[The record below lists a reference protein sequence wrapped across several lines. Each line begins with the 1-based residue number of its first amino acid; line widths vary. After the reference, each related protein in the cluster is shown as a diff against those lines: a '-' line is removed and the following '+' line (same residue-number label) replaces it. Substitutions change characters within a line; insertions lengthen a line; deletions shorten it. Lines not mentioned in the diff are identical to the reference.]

1 VTNKSK
7 EVRLFDPP
15 IKQFISLDC
24 ETTGLDPKTAEIIE
38 IAIFKY
44 YNGRVAEKVNYFVDP
59 GGPIPLRNQRLTGIN
74 DEMVAGAPKF
84 AELAPGILDFIG
96 DWPLVGHNIT
106 FDIKFLNFKLRQLGL
121 GPLESPV
128 YDTLRLAALLF
139 PEEPSLKLNVLAK
152 KSGVDVAESHR
163 AEADAALS
171 GNLFLK
177 FQEYILD
184 LPVTLL
190 ALLASLGSPDDG
202 AIFSFLDKMV
212 QMSGSAVAKPDS
224 DIIPG
229 ELKIATKPVAYP
241 PGNGFTGVDI
251 PEFVKA
257 AFEEGGFL
265 KGLVENFAYRPGQP
279 QMAVSFAKRLLLGG
293 VNMIEAGCGMGKSMA
308 YLVPAVI
315 AAGEGLRPIVISTY
329 TKNLQDQ
336 LAVKDLPA
344 LAALHPEGLKY
355 TTLKGRANYICL
367 SRVLDPS
374 GRLYGADRLS
384 PFERAILL
392 SWIHSTSDG
401 DIDRLNYFI
410 LNNFNN
416 LKSHLNFLRAEGEF
430 CLLDECTW
438 RDECFVRASR
448 KRAAAS
454 DIIITNHSLFF
465 TGFEPDAE
473 GARIFPEFRHVIFDE
488 AHHLEDVISQSI
500 SLTLDTYIFGR
511 LLKRFESFLAA
522 PDFGTLDAETLR
534 GIVSSVKYLARKV
547 DDIAQSGEVAV
558 RKLEMRGG
566 ESYTPRL
573 ILTPEILV
581 KTEWINFTSRTVS
594 FLEPLTECRLALDK
608 AAAEMKPGRGQLR
621 LRGFSCLFSR
631 VEETLCQT
639 TEPDLSSNA
648 VWLDITPAG
657 KGIRLR
663 VNIWPLSVAEYFRGV
678 VEKFDSCQ
686 FTSGT
691 LSALG
696 DINFMKYRLGLDG
709 QKVDFTHYDAP
720 FEMPEQARM
729 FIPSD
734 FEPPAAPDNRIWDG
748 MRANYVGRIA
758 DALRKIILRCG
769 GYTMCLFT
777 SIQDLDDV
785 GESIRA
791 DLEKAGITCLLQFR
805 DGGKNALIDEFSR
818 DPRTALL
825 GTRSFFE
832 GVDIPNHALK
842 CLVIARLP
850 FPHPDEP
857 LHFGRLRQ
865 MAEEGID
872 GFANLSL
879 PLANLSLR
887 QAIGRL
893 IRTPNDKGSVIFLDN
908 RIITKSY
915 GEALLNGLEMIPLE
929 IGPFDEIV
937 EKAAEFVGL

>member
-1 VTNKSK
+1 M
-7 EVRLFDPP
+7 FDPP
-15 IKQFISLDC
+15 IKEFISLDC
-24 ETTGLDPKTAEIIE
+24 ETTGLDPKTSEIIE

-44 YNGRVAEKVNYFVDP
+44 HNARVAEKINYFVNP
-59 GGPIPLRNQRLTGIN
+59 GSPIPLRNQRLTGIT
-74 DEMVAGAPKF
+74 DDMVKGAPG
-84 AELAPGILDFIG
+84 LADLAGGILDFIG
-96 DWPLVGHNIT
+96 DSPLVGHNIT
-106 FDIKFLNFKLRQLGL
+106 FDIKFLTFKLRLLGL
-121 GPLESPV
+121 GSIESPV

-139 PEEPSLKLNVLAK
+139 PEESSLKLNVLAK
-152 KSGVDVAESHR
+152 KSGVDVTESHR

-177 FQEYILD
+177 FQEYLLGMPPD
-184 LPVTLL
+184 LL
-190 ALLASLGSPDDG
+190 ALLACLGSPEDR
-202 AIFSFLDKMV
+202 AIFEFLDRMV
-212 QMSGSAVAKPDS
+212 NMIGAKPAKS
-224 DIIPG
+224 EVDIIPAR
-229 ELKIATKPVAYP
+229 LKIATQPYAYP
-241 PGNGFTGVDI
+241 PGDVFDGGDI
-251 PEFVKA
+251 AEFIRA
-257 AFEEGGFL
+257 AFEEGGCL
-265 KGLVENFAYRPGQP
+265 ERLVENFAHRPGQP
-279 QMAVSFAKRLLLGG
+279 EMAVSFAKRLLLGG
-293 VNMIEAGCGMGKSMA
+293 INMIEAGCGMGKSMA
-308 YLVPAVI
+308 YLAPAVI
-315 AAGEGLRPIVISTY
+315 AAGEGLRPILISTY

-336 LAVKDLPA
+336 LACKDLPA
-344 LAALHPEGLKY
+344 LAALHSGGLKY
-355 TTLKGRANYICL
+355 TTLKGRSNYICL

-384 PFERAILL
+384 PYERAILV

-401 DIDRLNYFI
+401 DIDKLNYFI

-416 LKSHLNFLRAEGEF
+416 LKSHLNFLRAEAEF
-430 CLLDECTW
+430 CLLDECAW
-438 RDECFVRASR
+438 RDDCFVRASR

-465 TGFEPDAE
+465 TGFEPDSE
-473 GARIFPEFRHVIFDE
+473 GGNIFPEFRHVIFDE

-500 SLTLDTYIFGR
+500 SLTLDTYIFAR
-511 LLKRFESFLAA
+511 LLKRFESSLSTPDFADLDAHILGKLASVTKRLILDSSDLAA
-522 PDFGTLDAETLR
+522 DGET
-534 GIVSSVKYLARKV
+534 
-547 DDIAQSGEVAV
+547 AV
-558 RKLEMRGG
+558 RRLEMRGA

-573 ILTPEILV
+573 ILTPEILP
-581 KTEWINFTSRTVS
+581 KNQWLNFTSSLTTFIRTV
-594 FLEPLTECRLALDK
+594 TELRSAVDK
-608 AAAEMKPGRGQLR
+608 AAPEMKPGRAVVR
-621 LRGFSCLFSR
+621 LRGFSRLLSG
-631 VEETLCQT
+631 VEETLHGT
-639 TEPDLSSNA
+639 ATPDLSSNA

-663 VNIWPLSVAEYFRGV
+663 INIWPLSVADYFRTV

-696 DINFMKYRLGLDG
+696 DVNFMKLRLGLDR
-709 QKVDFTHYDAP
+709 QKVDFTHFDPP

-758 DALRKIILRCG
+758 DALRKIILRFNG
-769 GYTMCLFT
+769 HTLCLFT

-785 GESIRA
+785 GQAIGA
-791 DLEKAGITCLLQFR
+791 DLEKAGVTCLLQFR
-805 DGGKNALIDEFSR
+805 DGGKNALIEEFSR

-832 GVDIPNHALK
+832 GVDIPNIALK

-872 GFANLSL
+872 GFTNLSL

-908 RIITKSY
+908 RIITKNY
-915 GEALLNGLEMIPLE
+915 GQALLNGLEMIPTD
-929 IGPFDEIV
+929 IGPFDDIV
-937 EKAAEFVGL
+937 HRAAQFVGL